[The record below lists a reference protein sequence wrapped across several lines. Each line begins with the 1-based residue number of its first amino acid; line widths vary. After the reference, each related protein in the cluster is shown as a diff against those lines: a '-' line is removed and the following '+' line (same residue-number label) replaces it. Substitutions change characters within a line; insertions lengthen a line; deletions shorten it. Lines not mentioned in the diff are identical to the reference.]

1 MKLNKWGEIMIKK
14 FRESEIRQFFC
25 GLGIFSVL
33 WILGVIFSGE
43 IYLAD
48 TINLGCGSP
57 VLSKIFPF
65 VFLAIL
71 IGVACFSKR
80 YGAKVFFKTS
90 YIIAALPMVCMLLGS
105 LLIWGMNLFNHIDWL
120 ASALGYPGFFLML
133 FAVPVTSA
141 AYTFAEGSLFFLG
154 FVIFVS
160 SLIISMVCYLTI
172 KEKISDRPGIWC

>member
-1 MKLNKWGEIMIKK
+1 MIKK
-14 FRESEIRQFFC
+14 FSESKILQFLC
-25 GLGIFSVL
+25 GFAIFSAL
-33 WILGVIFSGE
+33 WILGVLFAGE

-48 TINLGCGSP
+48 TINLSCGSP

-65 VFLAIL
+65 VFSAIL

-90 YIIAALPMVCMLLGS
+90 YIIAAIPMACMLLGL
-105 LLIWGMNLFNHIDWL
+105 LLIWGSDLFNHIDWL
-120 ASALGYPGFFLML
+120 ASVLGYTGYFLML

-141 AYTFAEGSLFFLG
+141 AYTFVAGSLFFLG
-154 FVIFVS
+154 FVIFVL

-172 KEKISDRPGIWC
+172 KEKKPN

>member
-14 FRESEIRQFFC
+14 FRKSEIRQFFC
-25 GLGIFSVL
+25 GLGIFSAL
-33 WILGVIFSGE
+33 WILGVLFSGE

-48 TINLGCGSP
+48 TINIGGGNP

-65 VFLAIL
+65 VFSAIL

-90 YIIAALPMVCMLLGS
+90 YIIAALPMVCMLLGL
-105 LLIWGMNLFNHIDWL
+105 LLIWGSDLFNNIDWL
-120 ASALGYPGFFLML
+120 ESVLGYTGYFLML

-141 AYTFAEGSLFFLG
+141 AYTFVDGPLFFLG
-154 FVIFVS
+154 FGIFVL
-160 SLIISMVCYLTI
+160 SLIISLVCYLTI
-172 KEKISDRPGIWC
+172 KEKNTDRP